1 MPLKLHYNKV
11 SQPSRAVAWFIRTH
25 NLPVEFVDV
34 DFLKGETFTPEFTAK
49 NPFQAV
55 PVLELEDGS
64 FMNESGA
71 ILFYLAKKFNV
82 KGEIPETLEGEAKV
96 LSAALNHADLSRN
109 VTKSFVLASL
119 PKLQNPALTWEDV
132 TKSIAEKQAELVWAF
147 NILEA
152 KLGAHAY
159 VAGDAWTL
167 ADYNVAAEVSQWSA
181 FNGVLPV
188 ELKLTAFPN
197 VQKYVERVSQR
208 AGWADFVAPFH
219 FLVGLLQLPQ

>member
-1 MPLKLHYNKV
+1 MPHKLHYFAI

-25 NLPVEFVDV
+25 KLPVEFIDV
-34 DFLKGETFTPEFTAK
+34 DMVKGEYLSPEFTAK
-49 NPFQAV
+49 NALQAV
-55 PVLELEDGS
+55 PVLEFEDGS

-82 KGEIPETLEGEAKV
+82 RGEMPETVEGDSRVVSAM
-96 LSAALNHADLSRN
+96 LSHSDLSRK
-109 VTKSFVLASL
+109 VATGIVRSAFAKVE
-119 PKLQNPALTWEDV
+119 NPALTWEDV
-132 TKSIAEKQAELVWAF
+132 TKTITAKRDELLWAF

-159 VAGDAWTL
+159 ISGDAWTL
-167 ADYNVAAEVSQWSA
+167 ADYNVAAEVSQWECIS
-181 FNGVLPV
+181 PV
-188 ELKLTAFPN
+188 VPDDLKLSSFPN

-208 AGWADFVAPFH
+208 AGWAEFVAPCQ